1 MAAWP
6 SPISITPAFSP
17 GPWITHGALVG
28 SFFSHTFEDLYE
40 QCSLHIAEKMP
51 SSTMV
56 GVRPMIFSRRSYSSG
71 ASPCSATT
79 CGVIVG
85 SFGSLTGGFFSTAI
99 TTTIYSRE
107 GLDNAFKQ
115 RLAIGATEHRLGG
128 VLRMGHQAHHGL
140 GLVEDAG
147 DVADRAVGIGLMT

>member
-1 MAAWP
+1 
-6 SPISITPAFSP
+6 
-17 GPWITHGALVG
+17 
-28 SFFSHTFEDLYE
+28 
-40 QCSLHIAEKMP
+40 MP

-85 SFGSLTGGFFSTAI
+85 SFGSLTGGFFSAAI
-99 TTTIYSRE
+99 VTTIHSRKSPDQTLE
-107 GLDNAFKQ
+107 Q
-115 RLAIGATEHRLGG
+115 RLAVGAAEHRLDG
-128 VLRMGHQAHHGL
+128 VLGMRHQPHHGL

-147 DVADRAVGIGLMT
+147 DVV